1 MTRRNTGHADG
12 RSAPGRSGGDAAQA
26 GGILDGVRVLD
37 LTRNIA
43 GPYCADDPRRS
54 RRRCGQGGAPGGGD
68 DARAWQP
75 PSWHGYST
83 TFMNF
88 NRNKR
93 SLAADLDSADGQ
105 EIIRRLARRADV
117 VVESFRTGSLAK
129 RGLDYARV
137 RADNPRVI
145 YCSITGFGSTGPLRN
160 RPGYDPVVQ
169 AYSGIMSTTGEP
181 GRAPARTGPSI
192 VDNGAGMWCAL
203 AVLGA
208 LYARERTGEGCRIET
223 SLLETG
229 VAWMGYHL
237 LGYLATGR
245 VPGPVGSRATMI
257 APYEGFK
264 TREGYLQL
272 AAGNDQIFAR
282 LCEALGVQDL
292 TSDARFRTNADRV
305 AHRDALH
312 EMLEARFASHTAR
325 EWEEILLERD
335 VPCSCVRTLDQV
347 AADPQVEALDMLPRV
362 AHPAIPDLRLVNQ
375 SFRID
380 GRRAARLVPPPEVG
394 QHTDEVL
401 AECGY
406 AAEEIAA
413 LRRRRVVG

>member
-1 MTRRNTGHADG
+1 MARDHARRPDD
-12 RSAPGRSGGDAAQA
+12 R
-26 GGILDGVRVLD
+26 GILGGVSVLD

-43 GPYCADDPRRS
+43 GPYCGMILGDLGADVVKIER
-54 RRRCGQGGAPGGGD
+54 PGGGD
-68 DARAWQP
+68 DARDWQP
-75 PSWHGYST
+75 PSWRGHST

-93 SLAADLDSADGQ
+93 SLAVDLDAPDGQ
-105 EIIRRLARRADV
+105 EVVRRLARRSDV

-129 RGLDYARV
+129 RGLDYAQV

-192 VDNGAGMWCAL
+192 VDNGTGMWCAL

-208 LYARERTGEGCRIET
+208 LYTRERTGEGCLIET

-229 VAWMGYHL
+229 VTWMAYHL
-237 LGYLATGR
+237 LGYLGTGR
-245 VPGPVGSRATMI
+245 VPGPVGSRAAMI
-257 APYEGFK
+257 APYEGFR

-282 LCEALGVQDL
+282 LCDALGCQTL
-292 TSDARFRTNADRV
+292 PSDARFRTNSDRV
-305 AHRDALH
+305 ANRDALH
-312 EMLEARFASHTAR
+312 EILEARFARRTAR
-325 EWEEILLERD
+325 EWEAVLLERD

-347 AADPQVEALDMLPRV
+347 AADPQVEALDLLAAVP
-362 AHPAIPDLRLVNQ
+362 HPDIPDFRMVDQ
-375 SFRID
+375 AFRID
-380 GRRAARLVPPPEVG
+380 GRRAARLEPPPAVG

-401 AECGY
+401 RECGY
-406 AAEEIAA
+406 SSEEIAG

>member
-1 MTRRNTGHADG
+1 MTRRKTKQADD
-12 RSAPGRSGGDAAQA
+12 RSAAPAA
-26 GGILDGVRVLD
+26 GILDGLRVLD

-43 GPYCADDPRRS
+43 GPYCAMILADL
-54 RRRCGQGGAPGGGD
+54 GADVVKVERPGDGD

-75 PSWHGYST
+75 PSWRGHST

-93 SLAADLDSADGQ
+93 SLAVDLDAPDGQ
-105 EIIRRLARRADV
+105 AVVRRLALRADV
-117 VVESFRTGSLAK
+117 VVESFRSSSLAK

-137 RADNPRVI
+137 RADNPRVV
-145 YCSITGFGSTGPLRN
+145 YCSITGFGAAGPLSN

-181 GRAPARTGPSI
+181 GRPPVRTGPSI
-192 VDNGAGMWCAL
+192 IDNGAGMWSAL

-208 LYARERTGEGCRIET
+208 LYARERTGEGSRIET

-229 VAWMGYHL
+229 LGYMGYHL

-245 VPGPVGSRATMI
+245 VPGPVGSKAVMI
-257 APYEGFK
+257 APYEAFN

-272 AAGNDQIFAR
+272 AAGNDQIFVR
-282 LCEALGVQDL
+282 LCDVLGVPEL
-292 TSDARFRTNADRV
+292 PADARFRTNAERV
-305 AHRDALH
+305 SHRDALH
-312 EMLEARFASHTAR
+312 ELLEVRFAAHTAR
-325 EWEEILLERD
+325 EWEAILLERE

-347 AADPQVEALDMLPRV
+347 AADPQVEALDMLPAV
-362 AHPAIPDLRLVNQ
+362 PHPEIPDLRLVNQ
-375 SFRID
+375 AFQID
-380 GRRAARLVPPPEVG
+380 GRRAVRLSPPPAVG

-406 AAEEIAA
+406 AAEEIAD
-413 LRRRRVVG
+413 LRRRDIVG